1 MHTELNQLLYRP
13 RFAQAASAYPSLCP
27 GRVVQQQKGC
37 YFVATGEGE
46 LSAQISGKLRFE
58 AASPADL
65 PAVGD
70 FVLLEGGVIRH
81 VLSRSS
87 ALVRRAAG
95 RTPYSQ
101 VIAANI
107 DVVFVC
113 MALNADFNLRRLER
127 YLTLVWDSGATPVVV
142 LTKADLCENAAARIA
157 EAQSSSIGADLVTTC
172 GLSAEGVSALL
183 PYIRGNTV
191 ALVGSSG
198 VGKSTLLNSLAGE
211 MLAGTG
217 GLRNDGKGRHTTTH
231 RELFPLCGGAVID
244 TPGMRELGLESGDF
258 DRSFAD
264 IEELATQC
272 RFGDCA
278 HKSEPGC
285 AVLEAVQR
293 GELSEERLESFHK
306 LKKEAGYDGL
316 SSKQIEATKR
326 RTIFA
331 PHGGGVYVVKKVKV
345 RDDGQ

>member
-1 MHTELNQLLYRP
+1 MFTELNQLLYRP
-13 RFAQAASAYPSLCP
+13 HFAQAAAAYPSLCP

-37 YFVATGEGE
+37 YFVATDEGE
-46 LSAQISGKLRFE
+46 ISAQISGKLRFE

-70 FVLLEGGVIRH
+70 FVMLEGGVIRH
-81 VLSRSS
+81 VLPRAS
-87 ALVRRAAG
+87 ALIRKAAG

-113 MALNADFNLRRLER
+113 MALDADFNLRRLER
-127 YLTLVWDSGATPVVV
+127 YLTLVWDSSAMPVVV
-142 LTKADLCENAAARIA
+142 LTKTDLCGDVSGQIA
-157 EAQSSSIGADLVTTC
+157 EAQSAAIGAEVVTVC

-211 MLAGTG
+211 ALADTG

-231 RELFPLCGGAVID
+231 RELFPLCGGAMID
-244 TPGMRELGLESGDF
+244 TPGMRELGLEGGDF

-285 AVLEAVQR
+285 AVLDAVRR
-293 GELSEERLESFHK
+293 GEITEERLESFHK

-316 SSKQIEATKR
+316 SSKQIETVKR
-326 RTIFA
+326 KTIFA
-331 PHGGGVYVVKKVKV
+331 PHGGGVYVVKKAKPQN
-345 RDDGQ
+345 GE